1 MYFTCVFVFIHVH
14 TCVYMY
20 IMMHPLCKCVH
31 VHVCVMLPRQRLASH
46 EVAIGHQ
53 TQAFRTEVAQS
64 HSMEYAHIILIMHV
78 CVLVSCVHEIQER
91 TKGTITVYI

>member
-1 MYFTCVFVFIHVH
+1 MYFICVFVFIHVH
-14 TCVYMY
+14 TCVYVY

-31 VHVCVMLPRQRLASH
+31 ACVCTMSPRHRLASH

-64 HSMEYAHIILIMHV
+64 HSMEYAHKILIMHV
-78 CVLVSCVHEIQER
+78 CVLVSCNCELC
-91 TKGTITVYI
+91 T